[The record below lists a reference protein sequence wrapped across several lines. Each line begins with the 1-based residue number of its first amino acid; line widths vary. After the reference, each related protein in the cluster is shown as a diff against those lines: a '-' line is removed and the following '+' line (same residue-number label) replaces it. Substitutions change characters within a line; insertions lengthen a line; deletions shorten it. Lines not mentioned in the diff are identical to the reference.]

1 MILSLAA
8 CGSGGE
14 DSGESKGEKK
24 DSDIKVGFVVSDMS
38 DAFFAH
44 LVQELQDYSEEI
56 GVTFTVT
63 EAPEIGDKIT
73 GIENF
78 VEAKCDTIICHVTDS
93 DALKDA
99 ALGAEEAGDVYK
111 RQIQVVPLPSP
122 DGKTSQTAAGGQML
136 GVCSQSENVEAAAE
150 FIFSLSLIHI

>member
-1 MILSLAA
+1 MPKEEKGGSEMKKMKKMLAAVLTGGMILSLAA

-99 ALGAEEAGDVYK
+99 CLLYTS
-111 RQIQVVPLPSP
+111 PSP
-122 DGKTSQTAAGGQML
+122 RD
-136 GVCSQSENVEAAAE
+136 
-150 FIFSLSLIHI
+150 